1 MKQGKFSL
9 FLTLLL
15 MLTLVAMPKE
25 KAEAASSGW
34 QPVSGI
40 SGCKIRVI
48 TDAYTYTK
56 RATSIDAYAETN
68 GKCGKLYYNDFGISI
83 VEGGPIG
90 HHYSGYFSNRTPTK
104 KFYFSKL
111 PKPTGVS
118 WSVGLSVHKGKAY
131 DAASVYI
138 NPQRR

>member
-1 MKQGKFSL
+1 MKQGKFSV
-9 FLTLLL
+9 FLILLL
-15 MLTLVAMPKE
+15 MLTLVVAPKE

-56 RATSIDAYAETN
+56 SATSIDAYAETN
-68 GKCGKLYYNDFGISI
+68 GKCGKLNYKSFGVSI
-83 VEGGPIG
+83 VEGGDIG
-90 HHYSGYFSNRTPTK
+90 PQYSGYFSSRTPTK

-111 PKPTGVS
+111 PKPTGTP
-118 WSVGLSVHKGKAY
+118 WAVGLSVYKGKAKG
-131 DAASVYI
+131 AAFVYI
-138 NPQRR
+138 NPQKR